1 MLRALREARGVTQD
15 GWAALLGVGRTT
27 VQRWERGEGVPDA
40 HAEAALIALC
50 RDKGLLRSYDAGVF
64 AGIDVTAAWLAD
76 ALASARLSLENDP
89 APPPVLEHRGN
100 RPHNVPIQPTPL
112 IAREHEIGA
121 VHDLLARDDVR
132 LVTLTGPGGT
142 GKTRLSLHIAAQLV
156 EQIDRFADGV
166 FFVPLAPI
174 SDPQLAPAAIA
185 QALEIR
191 AVGGHP
197 IMDSLKDYLRHRSIL
212 LVLDNFEQILAAA
225 SVVSELLGTSH
236 GLKILVTSRA
246 PLELRGEHELMVPP
260 LALPDLKHLPA
271 IEALAQYAA
280 VALFIERARA
290 IRSDFV
296 VTNDNAT
303 AVAEICI
310 RLDGLPLAIELAAAR
325 SRLLSPQAMLAR
337 LERRLP
343 LLSGGPSDLP
353 ARQRTLRDTIAWS
366 YDLLNEDERRL
377 FCRLSVFVGGWTL
390 EAAERVGSMQRA
402 VGSGD
407 ETGIAPAATAY
418 CLPRTGL
425 LDGLES
431 LVAKSLI
438 RCGDDPDGEPRF
450 MMLETIRE
458 FGLEQLAATGEETSV
473 RRRHLGWFADF
484 AERCQ
489 PRVFGPEGPAWVD
502 RMAAELDNLRAA
514 MAWSMSDPSVVS
526 ARAGLRIAGAAHQLW
541 LYRDNLAEGQH
552 WLELTLA
559 ADEARSPDTGQEA
572 PLPAARLGAQGAHP
586 RVIALNS
593 LSICCRQR
601 GRAAEG
607 AIPAG
612 RALVLARTVL
622 DRRGEA
628 GALIHL
634 GMLAFDQGDLDRADS
649 LFEESRSIARE
660 LDDLFILWPALYQR
674 GDRLRRLG
682 QHARARPM
690 LEEALAVART
700 WGNAWNSA
708 MSLTGLAQLALAEGN
723 LDQATTL
730 TEESLVLWTR
740 IGDARS
746 YRTSIWQLGE
756 IALANDDPRRAAERF
771 TESLNLSLQ
780 ASSRGEIARC
790 LDGIVAAGEMAD
802 HIEPSGQRSTKGAHL
817 LGTAAA
823 LREVDGAPVATIPE
837 RALSERVTTMVQTS
851 LGGDAYAVEFAAGRV
866 MPAEQAI
873 ELALAL
879 AAEIQ
884 ASSS

>member
-1 MLRALREARGVTQD
+1 MARARTPAAAGNSESAHPRSSWSLMLRALREARGVTQD

-50 RDKGLLRSYDAGVF
+50 RDKGLLRSYDAGVL

-89 APPPVLEHRGN
+89 APPPALEHRGN

-121 VHDLLARDDVR
+121 VHALLARDDVR

-142 GKTRLSLHIAAQLV
+142 GKTHLSLHIAAQLV

-174 SDPQLAPAAIA
+174 SDPQLVPAAIA

-197 IMDSLKDYLRHRSIL
+197 IMDSLKDYLRHRRIL

-225 SVVSELLGTSH
+225 SVVSELLATSH

-260 LALPDLKHLPA
+260 LALPDPKHLPA

-303 AVAEICI
+303 AVAEICV

-325 SRLLSPQAMLAR
+325 VRLLSPQAMLAR

-343 LLSGGPSDLP
+343 LLTGGPRDLP

-366 YDLLNEDERRL
+366 YDLLDERRAAAVL
-377 FCRLSVFVGGWTL
+377 PARGVRRRLHAGGGRGRLRRRTRG
-390 EAAERVGSMQRA
+390 EGRDAIE
-402 VGSGD
+402 D
-407 ETGIAPAATAY
+407 APSRPSIMPTMGPLPTA
-418 CLPRTGL
+418 
-425 LDGLES
+425 
-431 LVAKSLI
+431 LVAPPSPCWSRSSPRASR

-484 AERCQ
+484 TERCQ

-514 MAWSMSDPSVVS
+514 MGWSVTDPSVVS

-541 LYRDNLAEGQH
+541 VYRDNLAEGQH

-559 ADEARSPDTGQEA
+559 ADEAQSPGTGPEA
-572 PLPAARLGAQGAHP
+572 PLPAARFGTHGAHP

-593 LSICCRQR
+593 LSVCCRQR
-601 GRAAEG
+601 GRAAEA

-628 GALIHL
+628 HALIHL
-634 GMLAFDQGDLDRADS
+634 GMLAFDQGDVESAAS
-649 LFEESRSIARE
+649 LLEEGLSIARE
-660 LDDLFILWPALYQR
+660 LDDSFTSLAGALPA
-674 GDRLRRLG
+674 RR
-682 QHARARPM
+682 H
-690 LEEALAVART
+690 VAPA
-700 WGNAWNSA
+700 GP
-708 MSLTGLAQLALAEGN
+708 
-723 LDQATTL
+723 
-730 TEESLVLWTR
+730 
-740 IGDARS
+740 ARS
-746 YRTSIWQLGE
+746 SKT
-756 IALANDDPRRAAERF
+756 D
-771 TESLNLSLQ
+771 
-780 ASSRGEIARC
+780 
-790 LDGIVAAGEMAD
+790 
-802 HIEPSGQRSTKGAHL
+802 
-817 LGTAAA
+817 
-823 LREVDGAPVATIPE
+823 
-837 RALSERVTTMVQTS
+837 
-851 LGGDAYAVEFAAGRV
+851 AGRGSGHS
-866 MPAEQAI
+866 PH
-873 ELALAL
+873 LG
-879 AAEIQ
+879 
-884 ASSS
+884 

>member
-1 MLRALREARGVTQD
+1 M
-15 GWAALLGVGRTT
+15 
-27 VQRWERGEGVPDA
+27 
-40 HAEAALIALC
+40 
-50 RDKGLLRSYDAGVF
+50 
-64 AGIDVTAAWLAD
+64 
-76 ALASARLSLENDP
+76 
-89 APPPVLEHRGN
+89 
-100 RPHNVPIQPTPL
+100 
-112 IAREHEIGA
+112 
-121 VHDLLARDDVR
+121 
-132 LVTLTGPGGT
+132 
-142 GKTRLSLHIAAQLV
+142 
-156 EQIDRFADGV
+156 

-260 LALPDLKHLPA
+260 LALPDPKHLPA

-296 VTNDNAT
+296 VTNDNAA

-325 SRLLSPQAMLAR
+325 VRLLSPQAMLAR
-337 LERRLP
+337 LERRLA

-353 ARQRTLRDTIAWS
+353 ARQRTLRDTIDWS
-366 YDLLNEDERRL
+366 YDLLDEDERRL
-377 FCRLSVFVGGWTL
+377 FYRLSVFVGGWTL
-390 EAAERVGSMQRA
+390 EAAEAVCDGGSR
-402 VGSGD
+402 GEGRGD
-407 ETGIAPAATAY
+407 ASEDAPRSSLASRPSSLA
-418 CLPRTGL
+418 L
-425 LDGLES
+425 LES

-450 MMLETIRE
+450 TMLETIRE

-484 AERCQ
+484 TERCQ
-489 PRVFGPEGPAWVD
+489 PGVFGPEGPAWLD

-514 MAWSMSDPSVVS
+514 MGWSVSDPSAVS
-526 ARAGLRIAGAAHQLW
+526 ARAGLRIAGAAQQLW
-541 LYRDNLAEGQH
+541 LYRDNLAEGQR

-559 ADEARSPDTGQEA
+559 ADEARSPTAGLETT
-572 PLPAARLGAQGAHP
+572 LPAARFGAQGDHP
-586 RVIALNS
+586 RVIALNA

-628 GALIHL
+628 HALIHL
-634 GMLAFDQGDLDRADS
+634 GMLAFDQGDLERADS
-649 LFEESRSIARE
+649 LFEEGRSIARE
-660 LDDLFILWPALYQR
+660 LDDSFILWPALYQR

-723 LDQATTL
+723 LDRATTL
-730 TEESLVLWTR
+730 TEESLAFWTR

-746 YRTSIWQLGE
+746 YRASIWQLGE

-771 TESLNLSLQ
+771 IESLNLSLQ

-817 LGTAAA
+817 LGAAAA
-823 LREVDGAPVATIPE
+823 LREADGAPVATIPE
-837 RALSERVTTMVQTS
+837 RALFERVTTMVQTS

-866 MPAEQAI
+866 MPVEQAI

-884 ASSS
+884 ASSSYL